1 MTRSHLSQIYFK
13 QTYSI
18 YIAGGVIA
26 LFVRGPDPV
35 DVPGD
40 HHPRDLTSMPHGM
53 LRRASTTDIGLGTNA
68 AALTTARLGDTSTVS
83 MPGG

>member
-1 MTRSHLSQIYFK
+1 MH
-13 QTYSI
+13 
-18 YIAGGVIA
+18 
-26 LFVRGPDPV
+26 GPDPE

-40 HHPRDLTSMPHGM
+40 HHPRDPTSMPHGM

-83 MPGG
+83 SMKIPTFRSSGAKIATADHQKT